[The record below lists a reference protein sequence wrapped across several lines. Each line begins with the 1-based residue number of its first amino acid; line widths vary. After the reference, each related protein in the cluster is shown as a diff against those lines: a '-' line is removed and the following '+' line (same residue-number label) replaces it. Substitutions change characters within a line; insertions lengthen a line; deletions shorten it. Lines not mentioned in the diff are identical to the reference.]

1 MGAYMNMMRELH
13 ADIID
18 KVMNLFTFDKK
29 GRVDYDA
36 GAVSKALGV
45 SPGQEF
51 AQGCN
56 PMDIVSNLAYTA
68 TCLIRDI
75 AGVREAPDW
84 KSQSEALS
92 QVAGGAS
99 KSRLKYEDFFKVV
112 VQLTKPANVS
122 ASVYVHLDP
131 KKKGENDLT
140 QTYNYFDSRN
150 GSGYDVTL
158 SSVTQMRERFADPA
172 ELSD

>member
-1 MGAYMNMMRELH
+1 M
-13 ADIID
+13 
-18 KVMNLFTFDKK
+18 
-29 GRVDYDA
+29 
-36 GAVSKALGV
+36 
-45 SPGQEF
+45 
-51 AQGCN
+51 
-56 PMDIVSNLAYTA
+56 
-68 TCLIRDI
+68 
-75 AGVREAPDW
+75 
-84 KSQSEALS
+84 
-92 QVAGGAS
+92 
-99 KSRLKYEDFFKVV
+99 V